1 MRTGADPPAGARATT
16 IRASGGG
23 RSSHR
28 FLEHTGE
35 LALEVRAES
44 LGALLAEAGRA
55 LGALALHGRL
65 RQADGPWRE
74 VTVTSAD
81 RAALLADWLNELIYQ
96 AEARSEVPIEFE
108 IQQVEDAQVRARF
121 RGVAVDQP
129 PALVKAATLHG
140 VSVEPREGGLEGH
153 VILDV

>member
-1 MRTGADPPAGARATT
+1 MRPGTDPPVGARATT
-16 IRASGGG
+16 APANGGG
-23 RSSHR
+23 RASHR

-44 LGALLAEAGRA
+44 LGELLAEAGRA
-55 LGALALHGRL
+55 LGALALQGRL
-65 RQADGPWRE
+65 RRADRPWRE

-96 AEARSEVPIEFE
+96 AEARLEVPIEFE
-108 IQQVEDAQVRARF
+108 IQQAEDGQVRARF

-140 VSVEPREGGLEGH
+140 ISVERGEGGLEGH